1 MTAVRDEPV
10 AIVGMACMYPG
21 APDVDAYWRNILNK
35 VDAVSEPPEA
45 AWDPAAYHDPTFAD
59 EDKTYCKHGG
69 YLGDMA
75 TFDPLE
81 HNIPPVSVGGEPDQW
96 LALKLAK
103 DALVDA
109 GMAELPPEI
118 RERTGVILGKGTYLN
133 GGNAIAIQ
141 RGLVIQQT
149 LDVVARLHPEYRDEQ
164 LEQLRTEMK
173 AALPPMGPEIVPGLI
188 PNIIVG
194 RIANRLDLMGPS
206 YTVDAACASSLLA
219 VQQSMR
225 HLRDRECDVVL
236 AGGSQVWIPIPV
248 LNVFCQLGAL
258 SRKGQIRPFD
268 ADADGTLLGEGI
280 GLVVLKR
287 LEDAERDGNRIYAT
301 IRGVGVSS
309 DGRGTTVMAPR
320 VEGEITALRR
330 AYEATGVDPETIGLI
345 EAHATATD
353 VGDATEMA
361 ALATVFGERVDDR
374 PSCAIGTVKSMIS
387 HTIPAS
393 GVAGLIK
400 CALALHHRMLPPTL
414 NVDRPNPKLG
424 IERTP
429 FYLNTETRPW
439 IHGGAEPRRA
449 GINSFGF
456 GGINA
461 HAILE
466 EHPTSSPAHLPPF
479 DSELCVLEGGSAHE
493 LADAAEALAQ
503 RLAARDPEPA
513 LIDVARTL
521 AAQVS
526 APGEHDGVMRLAV
539 VAETLPDLIVKLGKA
554 AERLRKPNTTR
565 IKGVAGIYFAAEPLG
580 REGKVVLL
588 FPGEGAQYPNMLA
601 DLCPYF
607 PEVRAAFDGFDR
619 VYGDQPRPTVFS
631 DWIFPRPSFSEDE
644 RRAAEARL
652 MDMDVA
658 VAAVLAGNQAVH
670 GLLRRLGVRYDACVG
685 HSSGEYSA
693 AHAAGALRVNDDVQ
707 RGRFSDGLYR
717 TYKEA
722 ADSDRLPRAT
732 LLAIAA
738 ERDQVEAVAAEAG
751 GDLMVGMDNCPHQVV
766 LMGDPEAAERAR
778 AILDRD
784 GLIYEQLPYD
794 RAVHTPRFAAFSEA
808 LRDVFTGLEVGP
820 AETPLYTCTTG
831 DRYPQDAD
839 AIRDLLAEHW
849 TQPVEFRTTIERLYD
864 EGARVFVECGPRG
877 NLTAFVDDILRG
889 RPSVAVPANVQRRT
903 GITQLH
909 HLLAQLLVHD
919 VEVDLDAL
927 HAGRGGT
934 VIDLDGGGAGDGSEA
949 APRRLHVELSQRW
962 PMLRLSPEA
971 VQRVRG
977 ASPGP
982 SRPVTNGSANGVGN
996 GNGINNG
1003 HRPPE
1008 PERPAAPAP
1017 AAAVA
1022 VAPTAT
1028 AAAPLRELLAGE
1040 VVEAPAGPSAD
1051 EVELAMRAHLA
1062 TMERFLAAQT
1072 EVMQA
1077 YLAPAAGQLHAM
1089 LGSVVAANDMEL
1101 VTLRRLDPA
1110 EDRYL
1115 DDHRLG
1121 DALPVMPLTMSL
1133 SLGAEAAVALLGGG
1147 VVTGLRDVRAHRW
1160 IAVEEEVPTLQVRAH
1175 RLEDDGPDGATQVR
1189 VELRLLTGREDE
1201 PQAGSP
1207 EVEATVLVADSYPP
1221 APAPLPVDAPDASTL
1236 TPDSLYR
1243 DVMFHGPRWQG
1254 VAGIDGTGP
1263 AGIRAALGVLPVHD
1277 FLASGQLPSFV
1288 LDPIVLDAAGQ
1299 LVGFWTAE
1307 HLDRGR
1313 IVFPFRLE
1321 ALDVY
1326 GPPLAPGT
1334 PLSGA
1339 AVIGL
1344 RGDQLMSSD
1353 IDVLDDGGHVW
1364 MRLTGWEDKRFD
1376 LPDALEALVKSSRP
1390 PHHAPLSTSWPEPV
1404 AALAAAGR
1412 EIECRRILAD
1422 LGADAALW
1430 RRVWAQRVLTPRE
1443 REVLERLRA
1452 PEGRRI
1458 EWLAARTAAKE
1469 ALQLLLRRE
1478 HGRDVALTE
1487 LELLADEQGR
1497 PVVAGAGVA
1506 GLPTLP
1512 VVSMAHAGGLAVAL
1526 AAPGGDLGVDL
1537 EPVRRRA
1544 DGFADAAFQASELT
1558 VIGQLPQELRDE
1570 WTLRCFCAKEALAK
1584 ALGTGLLRSPRDLA
1598 VTALDPAQ
1606 DTVTLELGGG
1616 LAALRPDLA
1625 GAPLLVHTV
1634 RDDDLVVT
1642 TTVAEKGGHRDD
1654 QR

>member
-1 MTAVRDEPV
+1 MSDEPV

-35 VDAVSEPPEA
+35 VDAVSEPPDG

-69 YLGDMA
+69 YLGTMA
-75 TFDPLE
+75 RFDPLE

-109 GMAELPPEI
+109 GMNDLPPEI

-149 LDVVARLHPEYRDEQ
+149 LDVVARLHPEYTAEQ

-280 GLVVLKR
+280 GVVVLKR
-287 LEDAERDGNRIYAT
+287 LGDAERDGNRIYAT
-301 IRGVGVSS
+301 IRGVGVAS

-330 AYEATGVDPETIGLI
+330 TYETTGIDPATIGLI

-353 VGDATEMA
+353 VGDVTEMQ
-361 ALATVFGERVDDR
+361 ALAAVFGERVDDR
-374 PSCAIGTVKSMIS
+374 PHCAIGTVKSMIS

-400 CALALHHRMLPPTL
+400 CALALHHRVLPPTL
-414 NVDRPNPKLG
+414 HVDTPNPKLG

-439 IHGGAEPRRA
+439 IHGAKAPRRA

-466 EHPTSSPAHLPPF
+466 EHPSASPAHLPPF
-479 DSELCVLEGGSAHE
+479 DSELCVLEGGSAAE

-503 RLAARDPEPA
+503 RLTARDPQPA
-513 LIDVARTL
+513 LVDIARTL
-521 AAQVS
+521 AAGLNGGS
-526 APGEHDGVMRLAV
+526 APHTTVRLAI
-539 VAETLPDLIVKLGKA
+539 VAETPSDLIVKLGKA
-554 AERLRKPNTTR
+554 AERLRKPNTKR

-580 REGKVVLL
+580 REGTVVLL
-588 FPGEGAQYPNMLA
+588 FPGEGSQYPNMLA
-601 DLCPYF
+601 DLCPHF

-644 RRAAEARL
+644 RRTAETRL

-693 AHAAGALRVNDDVQ
+693 AHAAGALRVDDDEQ

-717 TYKEA
+717 TYQDAAEA
-722 ADSDRLPRAT
+722 DRLPRAT
-732 LLAIAA
+732 LLAVAA
-738 ERDQVEAVAAEAG
+738 PREQVEAVAVEAG

-766 LMGDPEAAERAR
+766 LMGDPEAAQRAR

-794 RAVHTPRFAAFSEA
+794 RAVHTPRFTAFSEA
-808 LRDVFTGLEVGP
+808 LRDVFAGLDVGP
-820 AETPLYTCTTG
+820 ARTALYTCTTG
-831 DRYPQDAD
+831 EPYPDD
-839 AIRDLLAEHW
+839 PEAIRDLLAEHW
-849 TQPVEFRTTIERLYD
+849 TRPVEFRATIERLYD

-889 RPSVAVPANVQRRT
+889 RPSVAVPANVQRRS

-919 VEVDLDAL
+919 VEVDLEAL
-927 HAGRGGT
+927 HAGRGGG
-934 VIDLDGGGAGDGSEA
+934 VVDLGDEPDA
-949 APRRLHVELSQRW
+949 AAPPRRLQVELAQRW

-977 ASPGP
+977 LRPRPGH
-982 SRPVTNGSANGVGN
+982 PVAN
-996 GNGINNG
+996 GNGDGHGNG
-1003 HRPPE
+1003 HQPPE
-1008 PERPAAPAP
+1008 PERPAAPVP
-1017 AAAVA
+1017 AASVA
-1022 VAPTAT
+1022 VAPTSMVAR
-1028 AAAPLRELLAGE
+1028 APEVLAGE
-1040 VVEAPAGPSAD
+1040 VLDAAPAAAAPPA
-1051 EVELAMRAHLA
+1051 EVERAMRAHLA
-1062 TMERFLAAQT
+1062 TMERFLATQSD
-1072 EVMQA
+1072 VMRA
-1077 YLAPAAGQLHAM
+1077 FLTPATGDVHAM
-1089 LGSVVAANDMEL
+1089 LGTVVTASELEL

-1121 DALPVMPLTMSL
+1121 DALAVMPLTMSL
-1133 SLGAEAAVALLGGG
+1133 SLGGEAAIALVGGG
-1147 VVTGLRDVRAHRW
+1147 VVVGLRDVRAHRW
-1160 IAVEEEVPTLQVRAH
+1160 IAVEDEPPTLEVRA
-1175 RLEDDGPDGATQVR
+1175 RRIDDEPDDGPTRVR
-1189 VELRLLTGREDE
+1189 VELRLVA
-1201 PQAGSP
+1201 AGHEGDPDTDTTP
-1207 EVEATVLVADSYPP
+1207 EVEATVLVDDHYPP
-1221 APAPLPVDAPDASTL
+1221 APAPLEVRADEPSRL

-1254 VAGIDGTGP
+1254 VASIEGTGP
-1263 AGIRAALGVLPVHD
+1263 RGIRAALGVLPVHD
-1277 FLASGQLPSFV
+1277 FLASGEIPSFV

-1307 HLDRGR
+1307 HVERGR
-1313 IVFPFRLE
+1313 IVFPFRLA
-1321 ALDVY
+1321 ALDVF
-1326 GPPLAPGT
+1326 GPPLPPGT
-1334 PLSGA
+1334 PLTGA
-1339 AVIGL
+1339 AAIGL
-1344 RGDQLMSSD
+1344 SGEQLMSSD
-1353 IDVLDDGGHVW
+1353 IDVLDAGGRVW

-1376 LPDALEALVKSSRP
+1376 LPDALEPLVHR
-1390 PHHAPLSTSWPEPV
+1390 HRHASLSVDWLGPV
-1404 AALAAAGR
+1404 AALQAAGR
-1412 EIECRRILAD
+1412 DVVCRRITAE

-1430 RRVWAQRVLTPRE
+1430 RRVWARRVLTPRE
-1443 REVLERLRA
+1443 QEELERLRA
-1452 PEGRRI
+1452 PEARRVQ
-1458 EWLAARTAAKE
+1458 WLAARTAAKE
-1469 ALQLLLRRE
+1469 ALQRLLRR
-1478 HGRDVALTE
+1478 HAGREAALGE
-1487 LELLADEQGR
+1487 IELLADEQGR
-1497 PVVAGAGVA
+1497 PVVGGPAVA
-1506 GLPTLP
+1506 GLATTP
-1512 VVSMAHAGGLAVAL
+1512 VVSLAHAGGVAVAV
-1526 AAPGGDLGVDL
+1526 AAPAGELGIDL
-1537 EPVRRRA
+1537 EPLRPRPE
-1544 DGFADAAFQASELT
+1544 GFADAAFQASELRLL
-1558 VIGQLPQELRDE
+1558 GALPAEARDD

-1598 VTALDPAQ
+1598 VAAVDPE
-1606 DTVTLELGGG
+1606 DRTVTLELGGA

-1625 GAPLLVHTV
+1625 DAGLLVHAV
-1634 RDDDLVVT
+1634 REDDLIVT
-1642 TTVAEKGGHRDD
+1642 TTVAEKGGRRDD